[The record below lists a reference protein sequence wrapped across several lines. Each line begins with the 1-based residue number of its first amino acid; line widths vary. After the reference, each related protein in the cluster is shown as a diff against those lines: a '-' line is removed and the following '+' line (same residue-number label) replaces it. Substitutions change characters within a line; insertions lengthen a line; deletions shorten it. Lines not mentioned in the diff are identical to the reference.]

1 MNDAVDAKKTKDRS
15 PSFPF
20 IDLETAIGR
29 AKQIFDEEGRTPVPQ
44 LRVFMHWRYSD
55 KSSGALQSIAALRS
69 YGLLEEFGAGAGPSR
84 QFKLTDLSLRI
95 LLDKRE
101 DPTERDGY
109 ILKAALNPPVAAEV
123 YAKWPD
129 KLPQDSTI
137 NHHLV
142 FDRKFTQSSANAA
155 TKILKENHIFA
166 KVASFDSSSYVAKTG
181 EDEDNEHMED
191 VIEAPVLQR
200 REQSNLPALRSQPA
214 SSRAPAAQLPEPEL
228 IRMPD
233 GKMFTVQFSEVPD
246 LAAYQMLKAFVDF
259 KLLMFKPA
267 KATSPDN
274 STDDKSETE
283 PGADQP

>member
-1 MNDAVDAKKTKDRS
+1 MNDFVDAKKTKDRS

-69 YGLLEEFGAGAGPSR
+69 YGLLEEFGAGAGPLR
-84 QFKLTDLSLRI
+84 QFKLTDLALRI

-109 ILKAALNPPVAAEV
+109 ILKAALNPPIAAEV

-166 KVASFDSSSYVAKTG
+166 KVALFDSLSYVAKTG
-181 EDEDNEHMED
+181 EDEDNESMED
-191 VIEAPVLQR
+191 VIDAPISQR
-200 REQSNLPALRSQPA
+200 REQPNVQ
-214 SSRAPAAQLPEPEL
+214 SRAQAAGARVATPQLPEPEL

-267 KATSPDN
+267 KVTSPDN
-274 STDDKSETE
+274 STDDKSKTE
-283 PGADQP
+283 PGAHQP